1 MAKKSIL
8 AEMQRQIRASQREA
22 ERRQRQSVREHE
34 AAVREAERARKA
46 EERALAQAA
55 RAEEAERKRLEKEAK
70 AAHVE
75 AKLAEVVKLNAQLAE
90 TYDEIDGLL
99 KATLEVDDFVDLDEL
114 RRTVEHPPFDRSDLE
129 VPIPP
134 PREIPEPP
142 KPEFVAPEAPKGI
155 LGRKKKAAEAAAAAQ
170 EQYERS
176 LEKWQVEVEALPG
189 LRTKAADEHA
199 AAEANRIEELNTE
212 RARYERERSE
222 REAEVAQHNE
232 SIDAL
237 VANLGYGTAEAIQE
251 YVSIVLSNS
260 VYPDHFDVQHEF
272 EFEPSTAELQ
282 LKTLVPGPSTVPTIK
297 TYKYTKTTDEI
308 SSTAQ
313 SQKASK
319 DRYRGAVE
327 QVALRTLHEVFE
339 ADRRGLIKA
348 ISLELGTE
356 TIIPATGKQGYFPF
370 VAVAAARDVFMDFD
384 LSAVLPSATLQHLG
398 ASVSKNPF
406 DLVAANTSGI
416 RKS

>member
-8 AEMQRQIRASQREA
+8 AEVQRQIRASQREA
-22 ERRQRQSVREHE
+22 ERRERQSVREHE

-75 AKLAEVVKLNAQLAE
+75 AKLAEVAELNAELSE

-99 KATLEVDDFVDLDEL
+99 QATLDVDDFVDLDEL

-129 VPIPP
+129 APIPP
-134 PREIPEPP
+134 PEEIPEPP
-142 KPEFVAPEAPKGI
+142 KPEYVAPEPPTGVF
-155 LGRKKKAAEAAAAAQ
+155 GRKKKAAEAAAAAQ
-170 EQYERS
+170 QRHERL
-176 LEKWQVEVEALPG
+176 LEEWQADVDALPG
-189 LRTKAADEHA
+189 LRRKAADEHA
-199 AAEANRIEELNTE
+199 AAEANRIEELNAE
-212 RARYERERSE
+212 RARYETECSE
-222 REAEVAQHNE
+222 REAEVARHNE
-232 SIDAL
+232 AIDAL
-237 VANLGYGTAEAIQE
+237 VTNLGYGIAEAIQE

-260 VYPDHFDVQHEF
+260 VYPEHFDVQHSF
-272 EFEPSTAELQ
+272 EFDPSTAELK
-282 LKTLVPGPSTVPTIK
+282 LKTLVPGPSTVPTVK

-313 SQKASK
+313 AQKASK
-319 DRYRGAVE
+319 DRYRGAIE

-356 TIIPATGKQGYFPF
+356 TIIPATGKQDYVPF

-406 DLVAANTSGI
+406 DLVAANTSGV